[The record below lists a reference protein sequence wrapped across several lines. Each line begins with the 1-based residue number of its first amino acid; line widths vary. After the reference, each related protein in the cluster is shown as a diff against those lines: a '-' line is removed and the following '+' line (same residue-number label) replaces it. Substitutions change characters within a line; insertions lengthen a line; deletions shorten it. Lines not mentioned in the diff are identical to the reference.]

1 MRRRAVLPILILAI
15 LVIACAPAPSPAPS
29 GSAASTPPAS
39 SPASPSPSPS
49 TAGTSPT
56 DLRPTSGTLPPGTY
70 TRSDFRPPVTF
81 ELGEGWSVG
90 SITPGFFDVQ
100 QQPGTPDVIAV
111 QFALVSNVVGLDGA
125 TVQVTSADAAVA
137 AIKEN
142 PGLVL
147 LGESESRIGGQTGT
161 VLEVEN
167 RGPAHAPILDVP
179 AGRLGIDADRR
190 LWIALFDAPEGVLA
204 VMVGGSTADWDNA
217 LSVAEPVLET
227 IVIDA

>member
-1 MRRRAVLPILILAI
+1 MRRTALVLLLLALAV
-15 LVIACAPAPSPAPS
+15 ACAPVPGPPPNATAPASPAP
-29 GSAASTPPAS
+29 
-39 SPASPSPSPS
+39 PSPSPA
-49 TAGTSPT
+49 AGATSPT

-100 QQPGTPDVIAV
+100 QQAGTADVIAV
-111 QFALVSNVVGLDGA
+111 QFALVSNVVGADSA
-125 TVQVTSADAAVA
+125 TVKATSADAAVA

-147 LGESESRIGGQTGT
+147 IGESESRMGGQTGT

-167 RGPAHAPILDVP
+167 RGPAHAPIFDVP

-204 VMVGGSTADWDNA
+204 VMVGGSTADWEHA
-217 LSVAEPVLET
+217 LTVAEPVLET

>member
-1 MRRRAVLPILILAI
+1 MVLPLLA
-15 LVIACAPAPSPAPS
+15 LAAAGCAPAASATPNATAPA
-29 GSAASTPPAS
+29 
-39 SPASPSPSPS
+39 SPASPAPPSPSP
-49 TAGTSPT
+49 TVAATSPT

-81 ELGEGWSVG
+81 ELGEGWFVG
-90 SITPGFFDVQ
+90 SIASGFFDVQ

-111 QFALVSNVVGLDGA
+111 QFALVANVVGLDGA
-125 TVQVTSADAAVA
+125 TIKATSADAAVA

-147 LGESESRIGGQTGT
+147 LGDSESRLGGQTGT

-179 AGRLGIDADRR
+179 AGRLGIDAGRR
-190 LWIALFDAPEGVLA
+190 LWIALFDTSEGVLA

-217 LSVAEPVLET
+217 LSVAEPVLES
-227 IVIDA
+227 IVIGA

>member
-1 MRRRAVLPILILAI
+1 MIPPLLALAV
-15 LVIACAPAPSPAPS
+15 VGCTPAP
-29 GSAASTPPAS
+29 TPPSNATAPVSLAPTAPPS
-39 SPASPSPSPS
+39 SPPA
-49 TAGTSPT
+49 AAATSPI

-70 TRSDFRPPVTF
+70 TRSDFRPPLTF
-81 ELGEGWSVG
+81 ELGDGWSVG

-100 QQPGTPDVIAV
+100 QQSGTPDVIAV
-111 QFALVSNVVGLDGA
+111 QFALVSNIVGADGA
-125 TVQVTSADAAVA
+125 TVEATSADAAVA

-142 PGLVL
+142 PGIVL
-147 LGESESRIGGQTGT
+147 LGESESRLGGQTGT
-161 VLEVEN
+161 VVEVEN

-204 VMVGGSTADWDNA
+204 VMVGGSTADWEHA
-217 LSVAEPVLET
+217 LTVAEPVLEA

>member
-1 MRRRAVLPILILAI
+1 MLAI
-15 LVIACAPAPSPAPS
+15 VLVGCAPTPSPAPS

-39 SPASPSPSPS
+39 SPASQSPSAT

-81 ELGEGWSVG
+81 ELGEGWTVG

-125 TVQVTSADAAVA
+125 TVEATSADAAVA
-137 AIKEN
+137 AIKDN

-147 LGESESRIGGQTGT
+147 LGESESRMGGQSGT

-204 VMVGGSTADWDNA
+204 VMVGGSAADWEHA
-217 LSVAEPVLET
+217 LTVAEPVLET

>member
-1 MRRRAVLPILILAI
+1 MRRIALVVPLLVLAVAG
-15 LVIACAPAPSPAPS
+15 CAPAPSQPPNATAPS
-29 GSAASTPPAS
+29 STA
-39 SPASPSPSPS
+39 SPAPSPSPP
-49 TAGTSPT
+49 AAATSPI

-100 QQPGTPDVIAV
+100 QQSGTPDVIAV
-111 QFALVSNVVGLDGA
+111 QFALISNVVGADGA
-125 TVQVTSADAAVA
+125 TVEATSADAAVV

-147 LGESESRIGGQTGT
+147 TGESESRIGGQTGT
-161 VLEVEN
+161 VVEVQN
-167 RGPAHAPILDVP
+167 RGPAHAPVLDVP
-179 AGRLGIDADRR
+179 AGRLGMDADRT

-204 VMVGGSTADWDNA
+204 VMIGGSTANWEHA
-217 LSVAEPVLET
+217 RTVAEPLLET
-227 IVIDA
+227 IHIDA